1 MGIFPYLE
9 DVIRLNVVSADRGV
23 CPHVA
28 VGVVVEALGPCRL
41 VVLLLPPQY
50 VELLNLM
57 LLLLLVVL
65 VVMFLT
71 GADLRVVG
79 GTEAVVGDELFART
93 AVPRLAGEL
102 DVQPAVAGGVGL
114 LELPDVVVRRQVV
127 VAGGRLLLLPGGL
140 PGAGGPRTV
149 ALLSQTPA
157 H

>member
-41 VVLLLPPQY
+41 VVLLLPPQH
-50 VELLNLM
+50 VELLHLM
-57 LLLLLVVL
+57 LLLLVL
-65 VVMFLT
+65 VLVMFLT

-79 GTEAVVGDELFART
+79 GTEAVVGDELLART

>member
-41 VVLLLPPQY
+41 VVLLLPPQH
-50 VELLNLM
+50 VELLHLM
-57 LLLLLVVL
+57 LLLLVL

>member
-23 CPHVA
+23 CSHVA